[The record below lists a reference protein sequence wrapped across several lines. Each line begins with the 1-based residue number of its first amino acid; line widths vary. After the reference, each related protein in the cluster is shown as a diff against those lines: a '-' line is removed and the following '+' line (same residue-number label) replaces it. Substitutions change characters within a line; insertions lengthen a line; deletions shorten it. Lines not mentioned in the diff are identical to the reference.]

1 MKLQELVSGNSVKLR
16 AKKLSLS
23 DTYKADKSYREELD
37 NLHNLIASKNTFI
50 ENLDQTIE
58 GKQQE
63 IEDLNYKN
71 NLEFEQV
78 ELLRKDYLDYEQAIK
93 VTSIETKNAEQG
105 TLEKRDILEKLSLEE
120 NVLRKEL
127 IDTQDKVSAANSN
140 LS

>member
-105 TLEKRDILEKLSLEE
+105 TLEKRDILEIL
-120 NVLRKEL
+120 
-127 IDTQDKVSAANSN
+127 
-140 LS
+140 